1 MNAVARTFDVLK
13 MNSSIYALCN
23 LPSCILAYVT
33 YHKALDVLKES
44 KNEKTLTLIRK
55 TVERLRL
62 TVNAVQDDA
71 PERFNDF
78 EMNGRPVGLV
88 DRVERLDLSIARHS
102 IWRQEWATTLNNVDC
117 TKPAYT
123 TRRAR
128 RRYGQPSQCL
138 KSIQNPITAMR
149 TSSSQPSTST
159 ACRHNP
165 TASTSTASIS
175 TASIST
181 ASISTARTS
190 STCPMNRT
198 SARRSVAT
206 LRRMAAAA
214 HVRRSAKK
222 QSAVTQQPTWSS
234 RSETLNLDSTLNV
247 YKVVNAVAYMYSRCN
262 DANKISLRQFE
273 REAPVMM
280 DRMVHNLL
288 TADNLA
294 TVRGLARSGHVPL
307 HQIRG
312 IMGTGGHRSCFS
324 LYFLYDD
331 QANTEI
337 NQVATLFFAVASCLV
352 QDMLAHN
359 YGERLT
365 CCKAFFDGFI
375 PRKFVRD
382 LLSLQTI
389 SMCRMDLRTRNV
401 PQQNLFPESSLS
413 ARFSQCRFLLPLL
426 ERGCVNKLVPRHGRH
441 R

>member
-88 DRVERLDLSIARHS
+88 DRGERLDLSIARHS
-102 IWRQEWATTLNNVDC
+102 IWRQEWATTLNKVDC

-128 RRYGQPSQCL
+128 HRNAQPSQSL
-138 KSIQNPITAMR
+138 KSITAITAMR
-149 TSSSQPSTST
+149 TSSSQSHPSTST

-165 TASTSTASIS
+165 TASTSTASTS
-175 TASIST
+175 TASTST
-181 ASISTARTS
+181 ASTS
-190 STCPMNRT
+190 SACPMNRT

-206 LRRMAAAA
+206 LRRLAAAA
-214 HVRRSAKK
+214 HVGRSAKK

-234 RSETLNLDSTLNV
+234 RSENLNLDSTLNV

-324 LYFLYDD
+324 FYFLYDD

-337 NQVATLFFAVASCLV
+337 HQVATLFYAVASCLV
-352 QDMLAHN
+352 QDLLAHN

-382 LLSLQTI
+382 LLALQTI
-389 SMCRMDLRTRNV
+389 SLCRMDLRTRNV

-413 ARFSQCRFLLPLL
+413 TRFSQCRFLLPLL